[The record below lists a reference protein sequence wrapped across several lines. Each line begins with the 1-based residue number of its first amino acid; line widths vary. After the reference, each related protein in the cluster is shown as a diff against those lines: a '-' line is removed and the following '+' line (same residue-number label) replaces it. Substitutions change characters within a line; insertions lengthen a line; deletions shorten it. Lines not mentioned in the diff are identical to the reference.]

1 MNPKGEAIEALKAN
15 GYKPMANRKGSRH
28 DLYWNEELKS
38 RIPISRGTDF
48 DKTDRD
54 RIIQEIRQAKRRAGL
69 K

>member
-1 MNPKGEAIEALKAN
+1 MNPKGEAIEARKA
-15 GYKPMANRKGSRH
+15 KGSRH

-38 RIPISRGTDF
+38 RIPVSRGTNF

-54 RIIQEIRQAKRRAGL
+54 RILQEIRQAKRRKGL